1 MWHVLKT
8 LLGVRSRPPR
18 DHGADRDQRATWWT
32 TARRPPRESDL
43 ELTDA
48 ARRWLA
54 LTPAHARPVLLAAR
68 HPRIVNRM
76 AALRG
81 DPAQLL
87 EWLDALLVD
96 ERGGRAGFVPAI
108 RAEIVRL
115 GFLCRARMRES
126 NASDVWTEAARSRS
140 DRASEHDTSALLG
153 PRLAGRRRQGLARRR
168 DALLGDRG

>member
-18 DHGADRDQRATWWT
+18 ARGADRDPCAVWWS
-32 TARRPPRESDL
+32 TARRPLRESDL
-43 ELTDA
+43 ELTEA

-68 HPRIVNRM
+68 HPRLVNRI

-81 DPAQLL
+81 DLAQTL
-87 EWLDALLVD
+87 ECLDALLLD
-96 ERGGRAGFVPAI
+96 ERGDRTGFVPAI

-115 GFLCRARMRES
+115 GYLCRARLGES
-126 NASDVWTEAARSRS
+126 VGDGEP
-140 DRASEHDTSALLG
+140 SALLG
-153 PRLAGRRRQGLARRR
+153 ARLAGRRRQALAGRR